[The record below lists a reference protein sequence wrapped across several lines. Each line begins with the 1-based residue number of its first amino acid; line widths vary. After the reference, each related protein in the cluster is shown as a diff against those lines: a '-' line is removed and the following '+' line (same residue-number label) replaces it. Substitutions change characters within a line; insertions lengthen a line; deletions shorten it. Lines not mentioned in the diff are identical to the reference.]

1 VGGLTGLL
9 SSQKEQIAQAL
20 PAGMGKLLGGTGL
33 IDSLAGAAG
42 SVADAAG
49 QAGRAGSAATGEATQ
64 LASSAARSVRA
75 AGKRA
80 AGAVPS
86 GVPNWVYWAVPLV
99 VIAGLFWYLFGSR
112 VEQVAQRP
120 AVPVQ
125 SVVVGD
131 VDIGRQIGDSLAQLR
146 TSLTGITDVASAR
159 AALPKLQQATAQ
171 IDKVGS
177 MVGQLSSDQRKF
189 VSGLVTPAM

>member
-1 VGGLTGLL
+1 
-9 SSQKEQIAQAL
+9 
-20 PAGMGKLLGGTGL
+20 
-33 IDSLAGAAG
+33 
-42 SVADAAG
+42 
-49 QAGRAGSAATGEATQ
+49 
-64 LASSAARSVRA
+64 
-75 AGKRA
+75 
-80 AGAVPS
+80 GAVPS

-189 VSGLVTPAM
+189 VSGLVTPAMATIDQLFDKVLAIPGVGEVVRPTVDTLKTRLADL